1 MMANTEPVDTGGA
14 SIRACGLRRSFGTGD
29 TRIVAIDDLSLTIEP
44 GAVVAL
50 CGPSGSGKSTLL
62 HLLAGIERPDS
73 GRLEVAGLDLAQ
85 ATRRRLLDHRRRVG
99 LVFQRFHLL
108 PALSALDNVIAP
120 VIPVRVPFDKV
131 KRARELLAAVGLAGR
146 ESAAP
151 SQLSGGQQQRVA
163 IARALIASPAL
174 ILADEPTGSL
184 DSGTGTEILD
194 LLCSV
199 SAQWSTTM
207 VIATH
212 DQRVAA
218 ACDYVI
224 SMRDGALVANGS
236 GQDRRQWVA

>member
-1 MMANTEPVDTGGA
+1 MPPMTVNMKSVDTAGA
-14 SIRACGLRRSFGTGD
+14 PIRMDGLHKSFGTGE
-29 TRIVAIDDLSLTIEP
+29 TRITAVNDLSLDIEP

-73 GRLEVAGLDLAQ
+73 GQLEVAGVDL
-85 ATRRRLLDHRRRVG
+85 TRASRRQLLQHRRRVG

-108 PALSALDNVIAP
+108 PAMSALDNVIAP

-184 DSGTGTEILD
+184 DSTTGAEILS
-194 LLCSV
+194 LLRSV
-199 SAQWSTTM
+199 SAERSTTM

-212 DQRVAA
+212 DQAVAES
-218 ACDYVI
+218 CDYI
-224 SMRDGALVANGS
+224 ITMRDGRLVSDGVNQPA
-236 GQDRRQWVA
+236 